1 MGTAA
6 ADARQRQGSPSAQ
19 LVPPAPWM
27 QILPRELWRKRKDGF
42 VFHLDFTPLA
52 ANGNATLPL
61 NVSADADFVIIFGT
75 RIVTAVDNVTFIANV
90 PELVTIVDTGAGR
103 ALSSS
108 PVHIDEWF
116 GTGQLPA
123 YWAYPKF
130 LRANSSLSVTLSS
143 LEAVARNVRLSFH
156 GFKVFNFNEDEG

>member
-6 ADARQRQGSPSAQ
+6 ADTRQRAGLPSAQ
-19 LVPPAPWM
+19 MAPPSPWM

-52 ANGNATLPL
+52 ASGTSTLPV
-61 NVSADADFVIIFGT
+61 NISADADFVIIYGT
-75 RIVTAVDNVTFIANV
+75 RIVTDVANTAFVANV
-90 PELVTIVDTGAGR
+90 PELVSITDTGAGR
-103 ALSSS
+103 GLSSS
-108 PVHIDEWF
+108 AIHVDEWF
-116 GTGQLPA
+116 GTAQLPA

-130 LRANSSLSVTLSS
+130 LRANSSLSVTLQN

-156 GFKVFNFNEDEG
+156 GFKVFNFDED